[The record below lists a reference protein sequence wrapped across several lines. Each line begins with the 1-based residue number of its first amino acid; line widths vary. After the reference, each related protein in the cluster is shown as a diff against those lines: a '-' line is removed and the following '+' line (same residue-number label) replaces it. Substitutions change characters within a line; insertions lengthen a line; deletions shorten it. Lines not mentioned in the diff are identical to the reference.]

1 MNKQMIW
8 SGQGPIYFGTY
19 DPVNGTPEMGYL
31 TNIVRVG
38 CANRSLTTTP
48 SRETK
53 NIKESCSGQ
62 RLDIAELE
70 TGKSLQVKLEM
81 AQFDRDALA
90 RAFFGTST
98 LVAAGS
104 VTGEAFPTMVEGG
117 YAFLKHPN
125 ASAIVLTDS
134 TMEGVTP
141 APVSLVADTH
151 YRVIDAAQGVLQII
165 SLDGLTQPIKS
176 AYSHDAYGNI
186 AAFTATNVRTGLIF
200 TGRNQDGDKARVIIP
215 SISMA
220 MGGDFNWLSD
230 EESPLAME
238 GPAFYVPELE
248 GHSEFGPFMRIDGL
262 PE

>member
-1 MNKQMIW
+1 MKKMIW

-19 DPVNGTPEMGYL
+19 DPINGTPEMGYL
-31 TNIVRVG
+31 TNIVRIG
-38 CANRSLTTTP
+38 CANRSLITTP

-81 AQFDRDALA
+81 AQFDRDTLA
-90 RAFFGTST
+90 RAFYGTST
-98 LVAAGS
+98 LAEAGS
-104 VTGEAFPTMVEGG
+104 VTGEAFPTMTDGD

-125 ASAIVLTDS
+125 ASSIVLTDS
-134 TMEGVTP
+134 TMSGELP
-141 APVSLVADTH
+141 APQTLVADTH
-151 YRVIDAAQGVLQII
+151 YRVIDAGQSVLQMVA
-165 SLDGLTQPIKS
+165 LAGVVQPIKA
-176 AYSHDAYGNI
+176 AYSHTAYGNI
-186 AAFTATNVRTGLIF
+186 AAFTATNVRTGIIF

-215 SISMA
+215 SISLA

-248 GHSEFGPFMRIDGL
+248 GQTEFGPFMRIDGL